1 MLFFHCSFCF
11 LLWCVLFGRWRFV
24 CFHRNSQTKESN
36 EWMNTNNDSLIP
48 CLAVQFLSSKN
59 VHFFCDCS
67 RRIPFLFVITSTDR
81 DRQTWQFLLLN
92 CYSHF
97 HIFVHSSQSLRA
109 IKMAILN
116 YVLFNCLRLF
126 FNSHLHIL
134 HFNFRLR
141 THNKLN
147 THADGSLLYKTGW
160 RGRYVAD
167 MPFHR
172 QFVYSIQT
180 QMSWNWIEIW
190 SAMSLSVVLFNGCSA
205 GCFFLLFGDKGRSK
219 TDKCYCDYCCW
230 LALLS
235 LCLDVTKQTLSVDE
249 HYIKPNTIVVGQ
261 LNSEALECWEEPRK
275 LMVIIDDSVL
285 LFIAPPSPLFCPIIC
300 FVVLNFK
307 VAQWRQVGRVESRQA
322 KCPNWI
328 ALLQSLAKLNNGGI
342 WLASDGSVHF

>member
-1 MLFFHCSFCF
+1 MIRLSRQFADVKAPFIQTFWQLDENNCRVCRLLSLCVSFSVLQKCSFSIVPFASCCGVCY
-11 LLWCVLFGRWRFV
+11 LGDGDLCVFTEIPRQRV
-24 CFHRNSQTKESN
+24 

-160 RGRYVAD
+160 RERYGGYAISP
-167 MPFHR
+167 PFR
-172 QFVYSIQT
+172 IFNSDTNVLKLN
-180 QMSWNWIEIW
+180 WNLKCNVIVS
-190 SAMSLSVVLFNGCSA
+190 SAFQWLQRRLF
-205 GCFFLLFGDKGRSK
+205 F
-219 TDKCYCDYCCW
+219 
-230 LALLS
+230 
-235 LCLDVTKQTLSVDE
+235 
-249 HYIKPNTIVVGQ
+249 
-261 LNSEALECWEEPRK
+261 
-275 LMVIIDDSVL
+275 
-285 LFIAPPSPLFCPIIC
+285 
-300 FVVLNFK
+300 FVV
-307 VAQWRQVGRVESRQA
+307 WRQRKEQ
-322 KCPNWI
+322 NW
-328 ALLQSLAKLNNGGI
+328 
-342 WLASDGSVHF
+342 

>member
-1 MLFFHCSFCF
+1 MSSFVLRNFDAFQTKQTFQIFHKNNNVCCVIRLSRQFADVKAPFIQTFWQPDEDNCRVCRLLSLCVSFSVLQKCSFSIVPSASCCGVCY
-11 LLWCVLFGRWRFV
+11 LGDGDLCVFTEIPRQKSRM
-24 CFHRNSQTKESN
+24 N
-36 EWMNTNNDSLIP
+36 EWIPIMIRSSLVSPYNFYLQKTYI
-48 CLAVQFLSSKN
+48 FL
-59 VHFFCDCS
+59 CDCS
-67 RRIPFLFVITSTDR
+67 RQIPFLFVITSTDR

-190 SAMSLSVVLFNGCSA
+190 SAMSLSVVLFNGYSA
-205 GCFFLLFGDKGRSK
+205 GCFF
-219 TDKCYCDYCCW
+219 
-230 LALLS
+230 
-235 LCLDVTKQTLSVDE
+235 
-249 HYIKPNTIVVGQ
+249 VV
-261 LNSEALECWEEPRK
+261 
-275 LMVIIDDSVL
+275 
-285 LFIAPPSPLFCPIIC
+285 
-300 FVVLNFK
+300 
-307 VAQWRQVGRVESRQA
+307 WRQRKEQ
-322 KCPNWI
+322 NW
-328 ALLQSLAKLNNGGI
+328 
-342 WLASDGSVHF
+342 